1 MRAKQYA
8 KRVLSMAAAA
18 VLTVTSLSVFTPA
31 KAEQADV
38 VPQYPFMD
46 TSLSFEERTADLVS
60 RMTLEEKISQLGR
73 NTSAIPRLGVA
84 KYDYWNE
91 ALHGIQNGTG
101 EGTSFPQPFSLAQTW
116 DVELI
121 EEVASA
127 IADEARGHNQPLE
140 EGGRGRGL
148 TYWCPTINLMRSPI
162 WGRTSEGYGEDAYVS
177 GILASAFVNGMQGD
191 PEENGGYLKT
201 ASTMKHYALNN
212 HENNRGSTSSDASE
226 KDIRDYY
233 TRVFRYVVDN
243 SDVSTVMSAYNA
255 VNGVPSSAN
264 EFLLTTLLRE
274 TYGFTGSVV
283 SDCGAIGNIAGQH
296 KWKPA
301 SSGTTTIQGQPITQA
316 YLNEDGSVTTPG
328 SVAIALMAGCDMD
341 CGEVYPANAKKAYDQ
356 GLITEG
362 QIEKNVYNNLLL
374 RFKLGEFDPDEMVTY
389 RSDAYS
395 FDNVVETDEHRALAE
410 KAANESG
417 VLLKNDGNI
426 LPLDASALTKVVVV
440 GDLVD
445 VCELGNYSGHP
456 QEKNLISVYDGIS
469 DYLFTHNKEVQLD
482 KVTKFDEEGNFS
494 EEDTALIKAADVVIV
509 MGSDTHDDSSEGHD
523 REAMVLTRNQ
533 NQMIHNVGTLNDN
546 TVLYL
551 QTSNLV
557 ELGTFQNEVD
567 AILWSCQNGQ
577 AQGVGVANQ
586 LFGEVNPSGKL
597 TFTWY
602 ADEDQVPGI
611 RQYGLSEAYGEEEE
625 AYTNGGFTYQYFTG
639 DVSYPFGYGLSYTT
653 YAYSNMKV
661 QKDNSD
667 ATTADANDTLTVK
680 VDVENTGDVDG
691 SEVVQLYVVYPDAAA
706 NDLPAKQ
713 IKGFAKVDLAKGEKK
728 TVSIDLDLSDCY
740 FWDEEAGKNVVPTGT
755 YTIVAAASSADNET
769 NRLTK
774 EVTVSGTLADEL
786 NVLTATPSGVSI
798 DMADADAAITTELTL
813 TKKDDSFVD
822 LDTEGLTISYATSD
836 DKVATV
842 DDNGK
847 VTGVGAGV
855 ATITVT
861 AKYGTSEVTSSY
873 PVAVKSGVKAT
884 TLTVDGQPVENF
896 DAETLTYN
904 VSVADGQ
911 VPTVNATAE
920 SGVDVDVKAAQTVPG
935 QTTVTLTKDSQSV
948 VYTINFVDACDIT
961 ALTFEGA
968 KLTTQQAANYTLNAQ
983 ATVTTCEQA
992 DHQDKAVTYTYA
1004 VLENNTNTAVAEID
1018 GTTLKVTGEGRVTVK
1033 VTATY
1038 NGATETATAQFWVTD
1053 TVDRNQLEEAIRVKL
1068 TGDDFDPAT
1077 LEAYYAQLELAREV
1091 FFKEDATQEEIDQAY
1106 KDLMAVKEK
1115 LVDRTY
1121 LVANFPDAN
1130 TTYSLNNDKNIYVD
1144 WKKAKDA
1151 ENKDVTVDFT
1161 THKPEK
1167 LELRF
1172 TVTLTPS
1179 DWSVPFSS
1187 VLAGGSW
1194 IKLRS
1199 TDEANK
1205 ATDPDLIEG
1214 GGTMA
1219 TNSEHNYAWAIKNY
1233 ISDWGTT
1240 EVVIPLMDEE
1250 TGALPLVDRNHKPDG
1265 TNNTS
1270 RGSIDWSEIDRFFMI
1285 LTTNKTYTDAGLSVS
1300 AKLENVR
1307 VVDTTLEEEREIL
1320 QAMLDEN
1327 VAVEDCTDTAKVQ
1340 AYEEAYAEAEAA
1352 IQGENVLRI
1361 MNANEALTA
1370 AREALGVAITVN
1382 KTALQTALD
1391 DQVTDLDRYT
1401 AASVAEYKAR
1411 IAEAQAV
1418 LDKADATQLEVNRAL
1433 AALENVDSILQ
1444 LTKVTPYV
1452 IATLQEGE
1460 KSVEAHYL
1468 AVAVAP
1474 SGGVNLS
1481 AEKDYTVTVQY
1492 QVKLETTH
1500 TDPAPANN
1508 DWLKYIVNGKARVWT
1523 TTPATNDNAIEIAKM
1538 DCSKDSVM
1546 AAYTEPG
1553 TWMTVTQEIPAEVI
1567 EAGTLTQFEM
1577 FMYND
1582 THNYVPAEGSGNE
1595 DINWNQDTG
1604 VKMTVKDI
1612 VIMSDRPTNIEP
1624 QPVNKEALQAAIT
1637 AAEAVDTSLYTEESA
1652 AVFTEALEA
1661 AKTVNADANATQ
1673 TAVDNALKALTDAQA
1688 TLVPVARAYGDV
1700 NGDREVTAA
1709 DALLALQAAT
1719 DKVDLDDAALA
1730 AANVNDDEAVTSED
1744 ALLILQYAVEK
1755 IDIFP
1760 IERE

>member
-31 KAEQADV
+31 KAEQAEV

-60 RMTLEEKISQLGR
+60 RMTLEEKVSQLGR
-73 NTSAIPRLGVA
+73 NTAAIPRLGVA

-177 GILASAFVNGMQGD
+177 GILASAFVNGMQGN

-233 TRVFRYVVDN
+233 TRVFRYVVEN

-274 TYGFTGSVV
+274 TFGFTGSVV

-296 KWKPA
+296 KWVP
-301 SSGTTTIQGQPITQA
+301 SESGTATIQGQQITED
-316 YLNEDGSVTTPG
+316 YLNEDGSVTVPG

-374 RFKLGEFDPDEMVTY
+374 RFKLGEFDPDEMVDY

-469 DYLFTHNKEVQLD
+469 DYLFTHNKKVQLD
-482 KVTKFDEEGNFS
+482 KVTKFDEQGNFS

-557 ELGTFQNEVD
+557 ELGTFQNDVK

-586 LFGEVNPSGKL
+586 LFGDVNPSGKI

-611 RQYGLSEAYGEEEE
+611 RQYGLSEAYGDEEEP
-625 AYTNGGFTYQYFTG
+625 YTNGGFTYQYFTG

-653 YAYSNMKV
+653 YQYSNMTV
-661 QKDNSD
+661 SKD
-667 ATTADANDTLTVK
+667 AADANETLTVT
-680 VDVENTGDVDG
+680 VDVENTGDRAG
-691 SEVVQLYVVYPDAAA
+691 SEVVQLYVVYPDAEA
-706 NDLPAKQ
+706 NGLPAKQ
-713 IKGFAKVDLAKGEKK
+713 IKGFAKVDLEAKEKK

-740 FWDEEAGKNVVPTGT
+740 FWDEEAEKNVVPTGT
-755 YTIVAAASSADNET
+755 YTIVAAASSDEEEANK
-769 NRLTK
+769 LTK
-774 EVTVSGTLADEL
+774 NVTVSGALADEL

-813 TKKDDSFVD
+813 TKKDDSFMD
-822 LDTEGLTISYATSD
+822 LDAEDLTISYESDNTS
-836 DKVATV
+836 VATV
-842 DDNGK
+842 DNAGK

-861 AKYGTSEVTSSY
+861 AEYNGSKVTSSY

-884 TLTVDGQPVENF
+884 TLTVDGQSVENF

-911 VPTVNATAE
+911 VPTVAATAE
-920 SGVDVDVKAAQTVPG
+920 SGVDVDVKAAQAVPG

-948 VYTINFVDACDIT
+948 VYTVNFVDACDIT
-961 ALTFEGA
+961 AITFDGA
-968 KLTTQQAANYTLNAQ
+968 KLTTGQAANYTLDAQ
-983 ATVTTCEQA
+983 ATVTTCEQ
-992 DHQDKAVTYTYA
+992 DEHQNAQVTYTYTILQTSGGKQTPGD
-1004 VLENNTNTAVAEID
+1004 VNNDGSVTAEDALMALQAATEKISLTAAQEAAADVD
-1018 GTTLKVTGEGRVTVK
+1018 GETGVSSTDALMILQYATQKITSFSSATEDEAFATIQDNVLKVNGEGRVTVK
-1033 VTATY
+1033 VTASY

-1053 TVDRNQLEEAIRVKL
+1053 AVDRNQLEEAIRVKL

-1091 FFKEDATQEEIDQAY
+1091 FFKENATQEEIDQAY
-1106 KDLMAVKEK
+1106 EDLMAVKEK

-1179 DWSVPFSS
+1179 DWNVPFSS

-1205 ATDPDLIEG
+1205 AEDPDLIMG
-1214 GGTMA
+1214 GGSMA
-1219 TNSEHNYAWAIKNY
+1219 SNSEHNYAWAIKNY
-1233 ISDWGTT
+1233 ITDWGTT

-1285 LTTNKTYTDAGLSVS
+1285 LTTNKTYTNAGLSVS

-1327 VAVEDCTDTAKVQ
+1327 VAVEDCTDAAKVQ
-1340 AYEEAYAEAEAA
+1340 AYQEAYAEAQEA
-1352 IQGENVLRI
+1352 ILGENVLRI

-1382 KTALQTALD
+1382 KTALQTAID
-1391 DQVTDLDRYT
+1391 NQVTDLDRYT
-1401 AASVAEYKAR
+1401 EASVTEYKAR
-1411 IAEAQAV
+1411 IAAAQAV

-1433 AALENVDSILQ
+1433 AALENVDSVLQ
-1444 LTKVTPYV
+1444 LIKVTPYV

-1460 KSVEAHYL
+1460 KEVENHYL
-1468 AVAVAP
+1468 AVVASAP
-1474 SGGVNLS
+1474 GGSVDLT

-1492 QVKLETTH
+1492 QIKLESTH
-1500 TDPAPANN
+1500 EQVPSNN

-1523 TTPATNDNAIEIAKM
+1523 DTPDGNNNAIDIATM

-1546 AAYTEPG
+1546 TAYTEPG
-1553 TWMTVTQEIPAEVI
+1553 TWLTVTQELPANVLED
-1567 EAGTLTQFEM
+1567 GKLTQFEM
-1577 FMYND
+1577 FIYND
-1582 THNYVPAEGSGNE
+1582 THNYTTSPDA
-1595 DINWNQDTG
+1595 DINWNKDTG

-1612 VIMSDRPTNIEP
+1612 VIMSDRPTNLGE
-1624 QPVNKEALQAAIT
+1624 
-1637 AAEAVDTSLYTEESA
+1637 
-1652 AVFTEALEA
+1652 
-1661 AKTVNADANATQ
+1661 
-1673 TAVDNALKALTDAQA
+1673 
-1688 TLVPVARAYGDV
+1688 
-1700 NGDREVTAA
+1700 
-1709 DALLALQAAT
+1709 
-1719 DKVDLDDAALA
+1719 
-1730 AANVNDDEAVTSED
+1730 
-1744 ALLILQYAVEK
+1744 
-1755 IDIFP
+1755 
-1760 IERE
+1760 